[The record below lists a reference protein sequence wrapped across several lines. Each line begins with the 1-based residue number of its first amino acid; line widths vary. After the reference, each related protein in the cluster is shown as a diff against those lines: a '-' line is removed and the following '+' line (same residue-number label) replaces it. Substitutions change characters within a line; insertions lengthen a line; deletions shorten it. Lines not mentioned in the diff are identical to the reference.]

1 MSRILRVNNTTVEI
15 GMDSGEIKNYP
26 IAFVEYANPQVGD
39 IVDVYA
45 GRDEV
50 SIIKNE
56 SNKQQ
61 ESGYYVKEKKIN
73 KHIFIWIGTFLFG
86 AFGVDRFMRGQIALG
101 IIKLLTLG
109 CWGIWTL
116 VDFIIALVKCYG
128 NSFNDTE
135 EVMFINGS
143 YGR

>member
-56 SNKQQ
+56 PNKQQ
-61 ESGYYVKEKKIN
+61 ESGYYAREKKIN

-86 AFGVDRFMRGQIALG
+86 AFGVDRFIG
-101 IIKLLTLG
+101 
-109 CWGIWTL
+109 
-116 VDFIIALVKCYG
+116 
-128 NSFNDTE
+128 
-135 EVMFINGS
+135 GS
-143 YGR
+143 L